1 MAIGYQEYAKL
12 KDEFF
17 KKHSYDYKI
26 ETSQMDEYGHYH
38 KEYLF
43 EDEAIWYESYRPT
56 FEKAVVEIKKVKVEV
71 EVKMFC
77 TEFWDTDDGT
87 TRCMYEK
94 F

>member
-1 MAIGYQEYAKL
+1 MTVGYQEYTKL

-17 KKHSYDYKI
+17 KKHDFDYRI

-43 EDEAIWYESYRPT
+43 ADEAIWYESYRPT
-56 FEKAVVEIKKVKVEV
+56 FEKVVVEVKKVNVEV

-77 TEFWDTDDGT
+77 TEFWNTDDST
-87 TRCMYEK
+87 SKCMYEK